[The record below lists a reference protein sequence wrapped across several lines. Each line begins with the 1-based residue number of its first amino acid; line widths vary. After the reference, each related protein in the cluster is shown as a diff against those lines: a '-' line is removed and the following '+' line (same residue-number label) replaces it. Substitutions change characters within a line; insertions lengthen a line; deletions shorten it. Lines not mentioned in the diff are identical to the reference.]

1 MPNRAG
7 TPQAGTDATPATSS
21 ARRGMSWEQFAA
33 EVAGLADCQADAVDG
48 DTRLIED
55 LGLDS
60 LSLTELVVIL
70 IERHDMYSL
79 SKTLEERSWEH
90 VTARALYDEYLT
102 GVPPSARS
110 SSTA

>member
-1 MPNRAG
+1 MSPVPTNRHGLLEQQGVVGAG
-7 TPQAGTDATPATSS
+7 
-21 ARRGMSWEQFAA
+21 A
-33 EVAGLADCQADAVDG
+33 EVVAAVDG